1 MKTGAQQDSRYP
13 AAKAPK
19 LAILGPVLTA
29 ESYLEKLTPKL
40 AILGP
45 VRVPK
50 IQRKKII
57 VLYDCVRV
65 WGSRVWRAILKSQ
78 QGYTP
83 TKFWQEEA
91 RRRVMHKLSSPKHC
105 IFVFLTWSWLDVPAI
120 VPSLLRMVVFV
131 RIPMQRLD
139 RLSHM
144 RESYTWSSFSYAGNL
159 FDDWWC
165 IS

>member
-1 MKTGAQQDSRYP
+1 MNTGAQQDLRYP

-29 ESYLEKLTPKL
+29 ESYPEKLTPKL

-50 IQRKKII
+50 IQGKKII

-78 QGYTP
+78 QGYSP
-83 TKFWQEEA
+83 TKFWQEEV
-91 RRRVMHKLSSPKHC
+91 RRLVIHKLSSPKHC
-105 IFVFLTWSWLDVPAI
+105 IFVFFDLDLMSL
-120 VPSLLRMVVFV
+120 PSFLL
-131 RIPMQRLD
+131 
-139 RLSHM
+139 
-144 RESYTWSSFSYAGNL
+144 SFA
-159 FDDWWC
+159 W
-165 IS
+165 